1 MIKPLLHTVVLA
13 AALAA
18 PLLAQAQSTD
28 APQLPPP
35 PADVPTNT
43 VPEPGSVALAG
54 MALAGA
60 LVARRRQQRIKA
72 ARAQD

>member
-1 MIKPLLHTVVLA
+1 MIKHALR

-18 PLLAQAQSTD
+18 TALLSSLAQAAD
-28 APQLPPP
+28 APTLPPVP

-54 MALAGA
+54 MALAGL
-60 LVARRRQQRIKA
+60 LVARQRRQQRVKPT
-72 ARAQD
+72 RAQD